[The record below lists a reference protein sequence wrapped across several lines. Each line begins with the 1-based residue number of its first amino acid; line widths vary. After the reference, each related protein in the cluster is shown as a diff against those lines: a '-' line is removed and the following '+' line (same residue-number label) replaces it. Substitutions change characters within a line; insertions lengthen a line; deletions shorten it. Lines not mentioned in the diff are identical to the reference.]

1 MPQLLDELPIA
12 PEIKDALLGRPTLLG
27 LVHNLVIAY
36 ERADWER
43 VSELIG
49 KVGLPEGEVPLLYAE
64 AVSWADMLFQQIPL

>member
-1 MPQLLDELPIA
+1 
-12 PEIKDALLGRPTLLG
+12 
-27 LVHNLVIAY
+27 VYNLVIAY

-64 AVSWADMLFQQIPL
+64 AVAWADTLFRQIPL